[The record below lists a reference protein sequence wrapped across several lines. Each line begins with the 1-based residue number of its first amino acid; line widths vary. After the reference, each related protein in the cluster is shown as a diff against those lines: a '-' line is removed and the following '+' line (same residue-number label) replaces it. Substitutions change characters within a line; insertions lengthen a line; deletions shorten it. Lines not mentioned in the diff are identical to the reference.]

1 MATSWNRDRPT
12 GPQRSPGSRARP
24 LDELLALS
32 PAADTLRAYEVALWR
47 DPATDPLLLELCRL
61 RLAQLLGLDPASRTP
76 APAAVAAGLDAAR
89 IAELPRWPTSPL
101 FGARERAALAFA
113 EQWFL
118 DPGGMTDD
126 DCAGLRG
133 AIGEPGC
140 AAFTMGLALSE
151 AMLRME
157 LALAG
162 ALAERV

>member
-1 MATSWNRDRPT
+1 MATSWIRD
-12 GPQRSPGSRARP
+12 SRARS
-24 LDELLALS
+24 LDELLSLS
-32 PAADTLRAYEVALWR
+32 PAANALRAYEVAVWR

-61 RLAQLLGLDPASRTP
+61 RLGQMLGLDPRTRP
-76 APAAVAAGLDAAR
+76 LAAPAVAAGLDDAR
-89 IAELPRWPTSPL
+89 IAELPRWPTSSR

-126 DCAGLRG
+126 DCAALRT

-151 AMLRME
+151 AMLRLE
-157 LALAG
+157 LALGVDG
-162 ALAERV
+162 AVER